1 MEEMYVTLIFCVL
14 IACFLFGLYVILAK
28 VYKKAGIKDPEGKA
42 LEHTSW
48 WTKRLGRHLEK
59 DAKKAIRDLGDGK
72 DPAGVAKE
80 FGDRAVEELVEEIEE
95 ELQ

>member
-14 IACFLFGLYVILAK
+14 IACFFFGLYLGLRFIF
-28 VYKKAGIKDPEGKA
+28 KKLGVKNPDEKA

-72 DPAGVAKE
+72 DPVNVTKE
-80 FGDRAVEELVEEIEE
+80 FGDRAVEEIVEEIEE
-95 ELQ
+95 ELG